1 MKLLTPYQVADIT
14 GLPYAKALMLI
25 KAMAY
30 IQIGNRYYVSETSLA
45 AFLTQSSA
53 IEITNEEE

>member
-30 IQIGNRYYVSETSLA
+30 IQIGNRYYVSDTNLA
-45 AFLTQSSA
+45 AFLTQSCA
-53 IEITNEEE
+53 VEITNEEN

>member
-1 MKLLTPYQVADIT
+1 MKLLSPYEVADMT

-30 IQIGNRYYVSETSLA
+30 LRIGNRYYVSDTNLT
-45 AFLTQSSA
+45 AFLTQTCA
-53 IEITNEEE
+53 VEITNEEN

>member
-30 IQIGNRYYVSETSLA
+30 IQIGNRYYVSDTNLA
-45 AFLTQSSA
+45 AFLSQDCA
-53 IEITNEEE
+53 VEITNEEN

>member
-30 IQIGNRYYVSETSLA
+30 IQIGNRYYVSDTNLT
-45 AFLTQSSA
+45 AFLSQDCA
-53 IEITNEEE
+53 IEITNEEN